1 MKLFKILIILSLPIF
16 FLLFIFFVNHNKKNR
31 LNPISSKNDFYS
43 NLEHAFFVA
52 KLKPVAIKLEDW
64 NNKVEFYLDNTK
76 IIFSTQKNP
85 YWQITS
91 LQQTLNIG
99 KIRNKEIKFIDLSID
114 HPYATFKNN

>member
-1 MKLFKILIILSLPIF
+1 MKLFKVLIILSIPILFLSFLF
-16 FLLFIFFVNHNKKNR
+16 FASHNKKNQ

-43 NLEHAFFVA
+43 NFEYAFFMA
-52 KLKPVAIKLEDW
+52 KLKPVAINLQNW
-64 NNKVEFYLDNTK
+64 NDKVEFYLDNTK
-76 IIFSTQKNP
+76 VIFSTQKNP